1 MFGIEIRK
9 KGQLSNIYRDVD
21 EILKKNNIQNKSIN
35 RLVIKNGVA
44 HALQHMICVQNYFS
58 VCTINECVKLSQ
70 VSPSYERLALY
81 QTQHCVHWNEM
92 LPEFKEQLIAM
103 VLDDFREVIT
113 YDEKQEILEKEILI
127 NGH

>member
-9 KGQLSNIYRDVD
+9 KGQLNNIYRDVNS
-21 EILKKNNIQNKSIN
+21 ILKKYDIPDKSIN
-35 RLVIKNGVA
+35 KLLIKNGVA
-44 HALQHMICVQNYFS
+44 HSLQHMICVQSFFDI
-58 VCTINECVKLSQ
+58 CTINKCSELSQ
-70 VSPSYERLALY
+70 IRPSFERHALY
-81 QTQHCVHWNEM
+81 SSQHCVHWNEM

-113 YDEKQEILEKEILI
+113 YDEKQEILEKEIPI